1 MPSGSSRGQGRPASS
16 EVLSGAGGEE
26 DKGMG
31 VPGEHPALPW
41 TPGLKF
47 PSPALTVSE
56 SANSCRMDAPTGM
69 GVKENEKLK
78 SEIALCSGPGF
89 AAPALALGILFSP
102 RGVSR
107 GTHVRQVTPVT

>member
-1 MPSGSSRGQGRPASS
+1 MDTWV
-16 EVLSGAGGEE
+16 EVSFTCTNSKRIG
-26 DKGMG
+26 KQ
-31 VPGEHPALPW
+31 
-41 TPGLKF
+41 
-47 PSPALTVSE
+47 
-56 SANSCRMDAPTGM
+56 SCRMDAPTGM